1 MKSYKMK
8 INGEKYNAKI
18 VSFDSEQAKIEV
30 NGNLFLV
37 EFEEDPQNPIPK
49 LTRTTREAPTHPHL
63 SSEFADGVVKAPI
76 PGVIHS
82 IKKRAGDR
90 IEKGETILILEAM
103 KMESEIDSPGGG
115 VIEEVMVKEKSAV
128 REGDVLVK
136 VKFDAIEEAP
146 APKKA
151 AKPKSK
157 PTPAP
162 VPTPAPTTQ
171 PAQAG
176 VHDVVAPIP
185 GLIMDVLVKEGDKVA
200 ADQAVI
206 ILEAMK
212 MNSEIS
218 TAYAGTV
225 KKVLTSKGQAV
236 QEGEVLIQL
245 GD

>member
-8 INGEKYNAKI
+8 INGEKYHAKI

-82 IKKRAGDR
+82 IKKKVGDR

-157 PTPAP
+157 SASIPTPTPAP
-162 VPTPAPTTQ
+162 Q